1 MIFCFECNSVE
12 GIKMN
17 EIVNTFLLAGDK
29 FMSEMHLNNSSLLVD
44 HLLKTKKEFKNL
56 KKQEIQTI
64 FTKMNL
70 IRFVFNMIWPMEILK
85 T

>member
-1 MIFCFECNSVE
+1 
-12 GIKMN
+12 MN

-29 FMSEMHLNNSSLLVD
+29 FMPEMHLKNQDLLLVLAG

-56 KKQEIQTI
+56 KKQEIQAI

-70 IRFVFNMIWPMEILK
+70 IRLVFNMIWHMEILMI
-85 T
+85 